1 MYSTFKRENLFL
13 MKLIIQIQM
22 YTSQKEFGKKIIHDL
37 LENIGNQLSKNYNK
51 FHINT
56 FKNQYPHRGS

>member
-1 MYSTFKRENLFL
+1 
-13 MKLIIQIQM
+13 M